1 MILLASWMRPPRPG
15 LSLRVLLAAGQAS
28 YSLYLVHP
36 IAYHLAVAALVAL
49 SAGSPVLAAGTALAG
64 VAFTWAF
71 YRGVER
77 PFMTRAAAGTPAA
90 SAAPG

>member
-1 MILLASWMRPPRPG
+1 
-15 LSLRVLLAAGQAS
+15 VLLAAGQAA

-49 SAGSPVLAAGTALAG
+49 GAGPPVLAAGVALAG

-71 YRGVER
+71 YLGVER
-77 PFMTRAAAGTPAA
+77 PFMTRAAAVPPAA
-90 SAAPG
+90 TAAPG